1 MKYAKIALVLPAVAS
16 FQFSLPEFIQPRFL
30 SQATEQPAEVVVVSD
45 TTISDTPIPD
55 TPIPDTPIPDT
66 PIPDTPG
73 ISDVPDIPNIPET
86 PRLAI
91 VGAGAAGSSAAFW
104 ISKAKERFGLDID
117 IDVYERNDYIG
128 GRM

>member
-1 MKYAKIALVLPAVAS
+1 MKYTKIALVLPAVAS
-16 FQFSLPEFIQPRFL
+16 FQFSLPEFIQLRFL

-45 TTISDTPIPD
+45 TPI
-55 TPIPDTPIPDT
+55 
-66 PIPDTPG
+66 
-73 ISDVPDIPNIPET
+73 PDIPNIPET

>member
-1 MKYAKIALVLPAVAS
+1 MPFNSHFVNIMKYAKLALVLPAVAS
-16 FQFSLPEFIQPRFL
+16 FQFSLPEILRQKFL
-30 SQATEQPAEVVVVSD
+30 PQATEQPAEVVVASD
-45 TTISDTPIPD
+45 SPIPD
-55 TPIPDTPIPDT
+55 I
-66 PIPDTPG
+66 
-73 ISDVPDIPNIPET
+73 PDIPDILDIPDIPET

-104 ISKAKERFGLDID
+104 ISKAKERFGLNVD

>member
-16 FQFSLPEFIQPRFL
+16 FQFSLPEFIQLRFL

-45 TTISDTPIPD
+45 TPIPD
-55 TPIPDTPIPDT
+55 TPD
-66 PIPDTPG
+66 